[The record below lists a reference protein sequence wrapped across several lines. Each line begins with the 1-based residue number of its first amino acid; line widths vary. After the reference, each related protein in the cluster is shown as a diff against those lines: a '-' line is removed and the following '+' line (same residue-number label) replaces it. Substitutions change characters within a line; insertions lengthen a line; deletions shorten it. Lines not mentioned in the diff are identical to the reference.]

1 MCTFSCHISFLKSCR
16 DHDFIPRGLRLKDP
30 IKSANSK
37 STLHSAS
44 LKLLKDRL
52 NSYRR
57 LYHQEQ
63 RHLTETYDKLK
74 TLLDDEHFDKLLE
87 LHKKKSRSV
96 PNTFLNKHD
105 KKFRFL
111 INEAHLPYT
120 SPYQQLQSF
129 DIHQPTVSGPL
140 KFTSP
145 TIKPNIKKPTVVNLS
160 GVNLTPAETELLSLG
175 LKFSPNECKPS
186 TAAIASKI
194 ESATRKH
201 DPTVENAIANDIT
214 NILSRPPSTK
224 PNLKPHLTAALKSLQ
239 NKKRDLKTNRTDK
252 GNATVIMT
260 QKQYDDK
267 MMEHLTQDCYSPL
280 KKDPTDSLTRKLDNV
295 LKKLL
300 NEQKTH
306 KSFYDSCRT
315 SNPRRP

>member
-1 MCTFSCHISFLKSCR
+1 M
-16 DHDFIPRGLRLKDP
+16 LKDP

-44 LKLLKDRL
+44 LKLLRDRL
-52 NSYRR
+52 NNYRR

-96 PNTFLNKHD
+96 HNTFLNKHD

-111 INEAHLPYT
+111 IDEAHLPYT
-120 SPYQQLQSF
+120 SPYQQLPSF

-175 LKFSPNECKPS
+175 LEFSPNECKPS
-186 TAAIASKI
+186 TAAITSKI
-194 ESATRKH
+194 ESATWKH
-201 DPTVENAIANDIT
+201 DPTIENAIANDIT
-214 NILSRPPSTK
+214 NILSQTPSTK

-239 NKKRDLKTNRTDK
+239 NKNRDLKKIAQTK
-252 GNATVIMT
+252 EM
-260 QKQYDDK
+260 
-267 MMEHLTQDCYSPL
+267 
-280 KKDPTDSLTRKLDNV
+280 
-295 LKKLL
+295 
-300 NEQKTH
+300 
-306 KSFYDSCRT
+306 
-315 SNPRRP
+315 RPS